1 MKDYRKLRSD
11 GVFVIL
17 RVNKDPKGFLKAKK
31 QRKLLAKAHAQSV
44 STEKGLPFF
53 ILDISACANDAAWEK
68 IAEKCGRYASRI
80 VASRS
85 LSLPDCGRLK
95 RFVPSFTPSVLVF
108 NTALDII
115 KKASVEPNK
124 ICITLTDRKALHPSR
139 VHKLLPLSATV
150 RVITAHPEKYA
161 AACKNA
167 LDEYGASIV
176 IRPSYEPVSKPDI
189 VICSDGGV
197 SPLMQSAA
205 VFADRHSLTGKIHF
219 CGSGVELT
227 EAHSETVPSD
237 IDPIDFAGAVTE
249 LCGSS
254 EYKNSVFSHI
264 VSSCNICDNPSA
276 EKCLK
281 CYVEGGL

>member
-1 MKDYRKLRSD
+1 M
-11 GVFVIL
+11 FVIL
-17 RVNKDPKGFLKAKK
+17 RVNEVPKGFLKAKK
-31 QRKLLAKAHAQSV
+31 QRKILAKAHAQSV
-44 STEKGLPFF
+44 PTEKGLPFF
-53 ILDISACANDAAWEK
+53 ILDISSCPNDAAWEK
-68 IAEKCGRYASRI
+68 VAEKCGRYASRV
-80 VASRS
+80 VAPRS

-95 RFVPSFTPSVLVF
+95 RFVPSFMPSVLVF

-115 KKASVEPNK
+115 KKTSVEPSE
-124 ICITLTDRKALHPSR
+124 ISITLTDRKALHPSR
-139 VHKLLPLSATV
+139 VHKLLPFSSTV

-161 AACKNA
+161 SACKRA

-176 IRPSYEPVSKPDI
+176 IRPSYEPTAKPDI

-205 VFADRHSLTGKIHF
+205 VFADRHSLTGRIHF

-227 EAHSETVPSD
+227 EAHTETVPSD

-254 EYKNSVFSHI
+254 EYKNAVFSHVI
-264 VSSCNICDNPSA
+264 SSCNICDSPST
-276 EKCLK
+276 ERCLK
-281 CYVEGGL
+281 CYTEGKL